1 MADGLLGG
9 VGDFLSGTKD
19 FLLGGGRYADSAAI
33 NPQYGVPEADVR
45 QAGINTLANVSALL
59 LAAGQPMSG
68 AQRAQ
73 MLAGIGPAFG
83 GMTTDIYKASQSRL
97 MLAQQQQAMQE
108 IQEISA
114 INKRRLEDPEG
125 LAKQMGITPDRV
137 KALDAR
143 TLRDIAKQI
152 TIKEAA
158 VSPEERRK
166 KQLEI
171 QQLEQQIAIGKY
183 IPVQGSLYKL
193 TPTGVER
200 ATPAPDYGF
209 GETEVPQ
216 KPPAGVTTPGMP
228 TPPAAAVAPGA
239 PPVVAPAAAAGG
251 VAMPPAAEQPK
262 PHRFATIDPN
272 LDYSRAFGYKGAF
285 NWLTGKTQGLFEQT
299 TKETQEATKAISEIN
314 TLRNSILAA
323 TSSEVAGKN
332 LKMTQARLLEELP
345 SAASLFT
352 SQADAVNKLSTIK
365 SLIESDMNDL
375 LFIGSER
382 SQASPADKTK
392 AAQAYRDLR
401 RNRDNINVVVDSL
414 TSAKGAGQPAAQTQA
429 QPAQTAP
436 PTAQQAQP
444 TSRFREGQTA
454 VNPQTGARAVFR
466 GGRWEPM

>member
-9 VGDFLSGTKD
+9 VGDFLGGAKD
-19 FLLGGGRYADSAAI
+19 LLLGGGRYADSTAI

-73 MLAGIGPAFG
+73 MLAGIGPALG

-239 PPVVAPAAAAGG
+239 PPVVAP
-251 VAMPPAAEQPK
+251 VEQPQTD
-262 PHRFATIDPN
+262 RFASINRN
-272 LDYSRAFGYKGAF
+272 LDYNRAFGVSGAY
-285 NWLTGKTQGLFEQT
+285 NWAAGKVRGLVGST
-299 TKETQEATKAISEIN
+299 DKATQEAGKAISEVD
-314 TLRNSILAA
+314 TLRNSLIASTA
-323 TSSEVAGKN
+323 SEVAGKN
-332 LKMTQARLLEELP
+332 LRSTQARIQDLLP
-345 SAASLFT
+345 STASIFT
-352 SQADAVNKLSTIK
+352 SPAEAVNKLSSVK

-401 RNRDNINVVVDSL
+401 RNRDNINVVLGSL
-414 TSAKGAGQPAAQTQA
+414 TAPSGEGAQQQT
-429 QPAQTAP
+429 P
-436 PTAQQAQP
+436 QQAQP

-454 VNPQTGARAVFR
+454 VNPQTGARLVFR

>member
-9 VGDFLSGTKD
+9 VGDFLGGAKD
-19 FLLGGGRYADSAAI
+19 LLLGGGRYADSTAI

-73 MLAGIGPAFG
+73 MLAGIGPALG

-239 PPVVAPAAAAGG
+239 PPVVAP
-251 VAMPPAAEQPK
+251 VEQPQTD
-262 PHRFATIDPN
+262 RFASINRN
-272 LDYSRAFGYKGAF
+272 LDYNRAFGVSGAY
-285 NWLTGKTQGLFEQT
+285 NWAAGKVRGLVGST
-299 TKETQEATKAISEIN
+299 DKATQEAGKAISEVD
-314 TLRNSILAA
+314 TLRNSLIASTAA
-323 TSSEVAGKN
+323 EVAGKN
-332 LKMTQARLLEELP
+332 LKSTQARIQDLLP
-345 SAASLFT
+345 STASIFT
-352 SQADAVNKLSTIK
+352 SPAEAVNKLSSVK

-392 AAQAYRDLR
+392 AAQTYRDLR
-401 RNRDNINVVVDSL
+401 RNRDNINVVLGSL
-414 TSAKGAGQPAAQTQA
+414 TAPSGEGAQQQT
-429 QPAQTAP
+429 P
-436 PTAQQAQP
+436 QQAQP

-454 VNPQTGARAVFR
+454 VNPQTGARLVFR

>member
-1 MADGLLGG
+1 MVDGILGG
-9 VGDFLSGTKD
+9 VGDFFGGAKD
-19 FLLGGGRYADSAAI
+19 FLLGGGKYADSTAI

-108 IQEISA
+108 IQEINA

-125 LAKQMGITPDRV
+125 LAKQMDIKVDRV
-137 KALDAR
+137 KVLDAR

-158 VSPEERRK
+158 VSPEDRRK

-171 QQLEQQIAIGKY
+171 QQLGQQIAIGKY
-183 IPVQGSLYKL
+183 IPVQGSLFKL

-209 GETEVPQ
+209 GETDVPQ
-216 KPPAGVTTPGMP
+216 RPPAGVTTPGMP

-239 PPVVAPAAAAGG
+239 PPVVAPAAA
-251 VAMPPAAEQPK
+251 VAPAEQPQTD
-262 PHRFATIDPN
+262 RFASINRN
-272 LDYSRAFGYKGAF
+272 LDYNRAFGVSGAY
-285 NWLTGKTQGLFEQT
+285 NWAAGKVRGFVGSTD
-299 TKETQEATKAISEIN
+299 KATQEAGKAISEVD
-314 TLRNSILAA
+314 TLRNSLIASTA
-323 TSSEVAGKN
+323 SEVAGKN
-332 LKMTQARLLEELP
+332 LRSTQTRIQDLLP
-345 SAASLFT
+345 STASIFT
-352 SQADAVNKLSTIK
+352 SPAEAVNKLSSIK

-401 RNRDNINVVVDSL
+401 RNRDNINVVLGSL
-414 TSAKGAGQPAAQTQA
+414 TAPSGEGAQQQT
-429 QPAQTAP
+429 P
-436 PTAQQAQP
+436 QQAQP

-454 VNPQTGARAVFR
+454 VNPQTGARLVFR